1 MSHKK
6 EDHDKMKFAIISF
19 IFLAMLSACEPAP
32 QSTQTNQPLAMPE
45 MSMDNV
51 STFSPEKNV
60 HCYLLYRY
68 KNSMLSCV
76 HIPENQTK

>member
-1 MSHKK
+1 
-6 EDHDKMKFAIISF
+6 MKFAIISF

-32 QSTQTNQPLAMPE
+32 QSTQTNQPLAIKE
-45 MSMDNV
+45 MNMDKV

-60 HCYLLYRY
+60 HCYVLIGYR
-68 KNSMLSCV
+68 NSMLSCI

>member
-1 MSHKK
+1 
-6 EDHDKMKFAIISF
+6 MKFAIISF

-32 QSTQTNQPLAMPE
+32 QSTQTNQPLAIKE
-45 MSMDNV
+45 MGMDNV

-60 HCYLLYRY
+60 RCYVLYRH
-68 KNSMLSCV
+68 KNSTMSCV